1 MEVWKR
7 RQDSLLPI
15 CFLWA
20 FILES
25 PFFTSNSS
33 WIQFKVCPT
42 QKQPD
47 CIPLPSPLLS
57 ETLVSDDW
65 WPFSQVLILF
75 LWAQR
80 YQVSWAEPPCPLFR
94 HLHFS
99 FMGPSS
105 KFLSFSNSVSTLCS
119 TSPAFWSCCLMHLW
133 APSLPFLWW
142 TTLYQSTLPYIK
154 FYLNSRCDFCFW
166 VHPEWYSNSGNFQS
180 FTNIY
185 WMSPS
190 FRNSN

>member
-25 PFFTSNSS
+25 PFFTSKSS

-47 CIPLPSPLLS
+47 CIPLPSPVGNIGIRWLVTLL
-57 ETLVSDDW
+57 TGPD
-65 WPFSQVLILF
+65 PFSLSSEIPGQLSR
-75 LWAQR
+75 A
-80 YQVSWAEPPCPLFR
+80 PCPLFR
-94 HLHFS
+94 HLRFS
-99 FMGPSS
+99 LMGPSS

-119 TSPAFWSCCLMHLW
+119 TSPAFWSCCLMTPLG
-133 APSLPFLWW
+133 SLLAFSLMDHFIPVH
-142 TTLYQSTLPYIK
+142 TSLY
-154 FYLNSRCDFCFW
+154 
-166 VHPEWYSNSGNFQS
+166 
-180 FTNIY
+180 
-185 WMSPS
+185 
-190 FRNSN
+190 